1 MIAIK
6 DTESKTKAMDAEMN
20 VSAVEEMKVK
30 AEGDMKLMVA
40 ATEATT
46 GEVELMLAG
55 TVIMAAMVKAMAGG
69 TMVMAVRT
77 LAR

>member
-1 MIAIK
+1 
-6 DTESKTKAMDAEMN
+6 MDAEMN
-20 VSAVEEMKVK
+20 VSAVEEMKVM
-30 AEGDMKLMVA
+30 ADERRGDMKLMVA
-40 ATEATT
+40 ATEVTI